1 MKTAAVRISV
11 LIFASMTL
19 AGCAIGYN
27 SMLFITKSNVG
38 IDVDTKPPTA
48 EVSIARREGVI
59 APTFEKG
66 QTPPVMAS
74 FRVHTKGLIGL
85 FANVSSTFAGGDAAK
100 TMSKLFGD
108 ADATEGEDSTLC
120 LKQKP
125 APKVMGIK
133 ISFPGQGKVEPFIF
147 GTDTALGLKVAW
159 SGLTAQYPD
168 TVKFGYNRKEFA
180 FAPVLGSK
188 EASETVC
195 GKTGGKYS
203 VKVPSFVATVDSY
216 VDVKD
221 PAGTSIGWLQY
232 FATGTA
238 ATNLTLRKDV
248 RKVML
253 ERLDP
258 AAAEQLKKFE
268 DYSSNQKAQMESIK
282 NIQAAYDKAVG
293 SGRDKIREKAAQLGL
308 VPAGTPDAE
317 FKGKLSE
324 SLKPQDSGV
333 TKKLKELE
341 DSVK

>member
-1 MKTAAVRISV
+1 M
-11 LIFASMTL
+11 
-19 AGCAIGYN
+19 
-27 SMLFITKSNVG
+27 
-38 IDVDTKPPTA
+38 
-48 EVSIARREGVI
+48 

-74 FRVHTKGLIGL
+74 FRVNTKGLIGI
-85 FANVSSTFAGGDAAK
+85 FANVSSTFAGGDAAN
-100 TMSKLFGD
+100 TMSKLYGD
-108 ADATEGEDSTLC
+108 PDATKPEDSTLC

-125 APKVMGIK
+125 TPRVLMQE
-133 ISFPGQGKVEPFIF
+133 ISFPSEGEVKPFAF
-147 GTDTALGLKVAW
+147 GTDTSLGLKIAW
-159 SGLTAQYPD
+159 SGLTAQFPD
-168 TVKFGYNRKEFA
+168 TVKLGYNRKEFA
-180 FAPVLGSK
+180 FAPVFGSE

-216 VDVKD
+216 VNVKD
-221 PAGTSIGWLQY
+221 PAGTSTGWLQY

-282 NIQAAYDKAVG
+282 NIQAAYDNATE
-293 SGRDKIREKAAQLGL
+293 SERTKIRKKSEELGL
-308 VPAGTPDAE
+308 VPPGTPDTE
-317 FKGKLSE
+317 FKRKLFE
-324 SLKPQDSGV
+324 SFKPENPEV
-333 TKKLKELE
+333 TKKLKMLEELI
-341 DSVK
+341 K

>member
-19 AGCAIGYN
+19 VGCAIGYN
-27 SMLFITKSNVG
+27 SVLFVTKSNVG
-38 IDVDTKPPTA
+38 IDVDAKPPTA
-48 EVSIARREGVI
+48 EVSIARREGVV

-74 FRVHTKGLIGL
+74 FRVNTKGLIGI
-85 FANVSSTFAGGDAAK
+85 FANVSSTFAGGDAAN
-100 TMSKLFGD
+100 TMSKLYGD
-108 ADATEGEDSTLC
+108 PDATKPEDSTLC

-125 APKVMGIK
+125 APKVVGYR
-133 ISFPGQGKVEPFIF
+133 ISFPEQGEVEPFIF
-147 GTDTALGLKVAW
+147 GTDTSLGLKLAW
-159 SGLTAQYPD
+159 SGLTAQFPD
-168 TVKFGYNRKEFA
+168 TVKLGYNRKELA
-180 FAPVLGSK
+180 FAPVFGSE

-216 VDVKD
+216 VNVKD
-221 PAGTSIGWLQY
+221 PAGTSTGWLQY

-258 AAAEQLKKFE
+258 EGAPEPEFAPDK
-268 DYSSNQKAQMESIK
+268 YSECIIK
-282 NIQAAYDKAVG
+282 W
-293 SGRDKIREKAAQLGL
+293 RDPDREKNNSRLREWMKTNKVRGGITELIYAKDRAK
-308 VPAGTPDAE
+308 VRPTV
-317 FKGKLSE
+317 
-324 SLKPQDSGV
+324 V
-333 TKKLKELE
+333 TDLQIPCN
-341 DSVK
+341 